1 MQWLSFTV
9 QPQGNEAILQW
20 STASE
25 QNTKDFIVQ
34 RSHDGVTW
42 NSIGNVIAAG
52 NSSTV
57 SNYSYTDA
65 QPGIGTIYY
74 RILQEDNDGRY
85 SYSKVVSV
93 SFHLP
98 QVAFA
103 VIANPVING
112 QLQLKVYN
120 TTVMNIYNAGGSLLF
135 KQQLAEGT
143 ITINLSRYAK
153 GVYWLQAGS
162 YVQKIV
168 LQ

>member
-1 MQWLSFTV
+1 M
-9 QPQGNEAILQW
+9 
-20 STASE
+20 
-25 QNTKDFIVQ
+25 
-34 RSHDGVTW
+34 
-42 NSIGNVIAAG
+42 
-52 NSSTV
+52 

-65 QPGIGTIYY
+65 HPGMGTIYY

-93 SFHLP
+93 TFHLP

-153 GVYWLQAGS
+153 GVYWLQAGN
-162 YVQKIV
+162 YVQKILV
-168 LQ
+168 Q